1 MQSNDKGQF
10 LKVLAACLDMYG
22 RERSDTVLALWW
34 KLMQPYGLDQVQD
47 ALASH
52 MRTSKF
58 CPTPAD
64 VIEQITSKDGRPSP
78 DEAWAMIPR
87 SEHDSVIWTEEM
99 AQAYGVAAP
108 LLEHGDQVAA
118 RKAFIARYEG
128 LVAKSRAEGVP
139 MKVTPS
145 FGFSLSGRAAAVE
158 KAVERGLLPKEKAQ
172 AYLPAPEAGKSAL
185 VGYDMKRISEDKNPW
200 FLQADVV

>member
-1 MQSNDKGQF
+1 MQSSDKAQF

-22 RERSDTVLALWW
+22 RERSDTVMALWW
-34 KLMQPYGLDQVQD
+34 KLMEPYRLDEVQE

-64 VIEQITSKDGRPSP
+64 VIGMVSAKDGRPTA

-87 SEHDSVIWTEEM
+87 SEYESVIWTEEM
-99 AQAYGVAAP
+99 AQAFGVASA

-118 RKAFIARYEG
+118 RRAFIDRYDG
-128 LVAKSRAEGVP
+128 LVASARAAGVP
-139 MKVTPS
+139 VKVTPS
-145 FGFSLSGRAAAVE
+145 FGFDPAGREAAVH
-158 KAVERGLLPKEKAQ
+158 KAVERGLIPAAKAKV
-172 AYLPAPEAGKSAL
+172 YLPAPQTGAPSL
-185 VGYDMKRISEDKNPW
+185 GYEPKR
-200 FLQADVV
+200 LQ